1 MRTTE
6 VVNHF
11 GTKAA
16 IARALGIT
24 RQSLSQWGEFP
35 PQLAQYR
42 LEELTNGKLKRSK
55 LTKIP
60 KKTTQVH
67 R

>member
-6 VVNHF
+6 VVKHF

-24 RQSLSQWGEFP
+24 RQSLSQWGDFP

-42 LEELTNGKLKRSK
+42 LEELTNGELKRST
-55 LTKIP
+55 LTKIS
-60 KKTTQVH
+60 KKTLQLQ

>member
-1 MRTTE
+1 MRTLE
-6 VVNHF
+6 VVKHY

-35 PQLAQYR
+35 PQLAQYK
-42 LEELTNGKLKRSK
+42 LEELTNGELKRSK
-55 LTKIP
+55 LTPVP
-60 KKTTQVH
+60 KRKARDH
-67 R
+67 S

>member
-6 VVNHF
+6 VVKHF

-24 RQSLSQWGEFP
+24 RQSLSQWSEFP

-42 LEELTNGKLKRSK
+42 LEELTNGELKRSK

-60 KKTTQVH
+60 KKNERIH